1 MHIRDL
7 NKCMGIDDWY
17 MHYIWN
23 IFEKFMHIEAW
34 YKDEKKTCGH
44 SQKRESEEDFNAC
57 MNGYIHYD
65 MKYIWKTLCIKSESS
80 K

>member
-1 MHIRDL
+1 MIDTCIRYEIYL
-7 NKCMGIDDWY
+7 K
-17 MHYIWN
+17 
-23 IFEKFMHIEAW
+23 KFMHIESW

-57 MNGYIHYD
+57 MNGYIHYV
-65 MKYIWKTLCIKSESS
+65 MKYVWKTLCIKSESS

>member
-17 MHYIWN
+17 MHYVWN

-34 YKDEKKTCGH
+34 YKDEKNMWSFSKE
-44 SQKRESEEDFNAC
+44 RE
-57 MNGYIHYD
+57 
-65 MKYIWKTLCIKSESS
+65 WRRL
-80 K
+80 

>member
-1 MHIRDL
+1 
-7 NKCMGIDDWY
+7 
-17 MHYIWN
+17 
-23 IFEKFMHIEAW
+23 MHIESW

>member
-1 MHIRDL
+1 MHGNRWLIHAYDM
-7 NKCMGIDDWY
+7 K
-17 MHYIWN
+17 YIWKN
-23 IFEKFMHIEAW
+23 LCIESW
-34 YKDEKKTCGH
+34 YKDEKTCGH
-44 SQKRESEEDFNAC
+44 SQKRESEENFNAC